1 VVAELQQPHLEKHAQ
16 QKLVL
21 LQAQLG
27 RQRHHTHVPKTQVVV
42 VVLQIRKNK
51 GIIKVMSQNVARTR
65 PWQTREEMLVDMA
78 LQSAISD
85 PETIRQIRPTVPQQL
100 MPQTRGFIKQELG
113 VMDILSVDRN
123 APTYR
128 SWVSGAVNMLTR
140 AQMNDDAFTG
150 SGRYSMNNLW

>member
-1 VVAELQQPHLEKHAQ
+1 
-16 QKLVL
+16 
-21 LQAQLG
+21 
-27 RQRHHTHVPKTQVVV
+27 
-42 VVLQIRKNK
+42 
-51 GIIKVMSQNVARTR
+51 MSVDNYRSTR
-65 PWQTREEMLVDMA
+65 PWQSREEMLVDIA
-78 LQSAISD
+78 LQSAVSD
-85 PETIRQIRPTVPQQL
+85 LETIRQTRPVVPQQL
-100 MPQTRGFIKQELG
+100 FPQNRGFIKQELG

>member
-1 VVAELQQPHLEKHAQ
+1 
-16 QKLVL
+16 
-21 LQAQLG
+21 
-27 RQRHHTHVPKTQVVV
+27 
-42 VVLQIRKNK
+42 
-51 GIIKVMSQNVARTR
+51 MSQNVARTR
-65 PWQTREEMLVDMA
+65 PWQSREEMLVDMA

-85 PETIRQIRPTVPQQL
+85 PETIRQTRPTVPQQL
-100 MPQTRGFIKQELG
+100 MPERRGFTKQELG
-113 VMDILSVDRN
+113 IMDILTVDRN